1 MKLIKQIFHF
11 KGIKI
16 GKKDKT
22 LQKIIVI
29 VLLLPFLLLFGFL
42 TYLLLPQLLSNY
54 ILLIVYIILFIAVSA
69 LATFFIYRLLHI
81 KFWFF
86 KKLENRRLLLRH
98 LTENRIFY
106 PIKRKD
112 KKDKIKYP
120 AVYLKQNKYTIIVT
134 LELRGGQFQDKFL
147 NIGGALEV
155 TYSADLMGRID
166 EKGFV
171 SYVYSADTILGRI
184 SAKDVR
190 VVDKG
195 LMLMEDVFWDYVH
208 DPHLLVAGGIGG
220 GKTVFLRSILNGLLR
235 VGVVEIL
242 DPKQSDFES
251 YSQLDVL
258 KDRVEIDLVQMMN
271 KIKQFKENMEIR
283 YATMRQ
289 FKKDRNEKELG
300 NFQSYDLKPAF
311 LIIDEFPSFRAS
323 MLEQRELVPEAE
335 IVMGALKQVIL
346 KGRQAG
352 FFAIIATQNVKADD
366 LPSTLKDNI
375 MTRVSVGRLSQ
386 YSYEVIYG
394 EENKNK
400 YFKYIEQING
410 ERVYGRGYYGVF
422 GNPAREFFSP
432 LMPKPEEWEYYD
444 EFETLE
450 RLELEFDKQVTVAK
464 TYTGQE
470 LSKELAI
477 DYRVFKKYKSEFE
490 TAGQE
495 FDKTYSTSDLIM
507 FERAVD
513 YRKSGKTYQE
523 AISEAIL

>member
-29 VLLLPFLLLFGFL
+29 VLLLPFLLLFAFL

-54 ILLIVYIILFIAVSA
+54 ILLIVYTILFIVVSA
-69 LATFFIYRLLHI
+69 LATFFFYRLLHI

-112 KKDKIKYP
+112 RKDKIKYP

-195 LMLMEDVFWDYVH
+195 LMLMEDVYWDYVH

-220 GKTVFLRSILNGLLR
+220 GKTVF
-235 VGVVEIL
+235 
-242 DPKQSDFES
+242 
-251 YSQLDVL
+251 
-258 KDRVEIDLVQMMN
+258 
-271 KIKQFKENMEIR
+271 
-283 YATMRQ
+283 
-289 FKKDRNEKELG
+289 
-300 NFQSYDLKPAF
+300 
-311 LIIDEFPSFRAS
+311 
-323 MLEQRELVPEAE
+323 
-335 IVMGALKQVIL
+335 
-346 KGRQAG
+346 
-352 FFAIIATQNVKADD
+352 
-366 LPSTLKDNI
+366 
-375 MTRVSVGRLSQ
+375 
-386 YSYEVIYG
+386 
-394 EENKNK
+394 
-400 YFKYIEQING
+400 
-410 ERVYGRGYYGVF
+410 
-422 GNPAREFFSP
+422 
-432 LMPKPEEWEYYD
+432 
-444 EFETLE
+444 
-450 RLELEFDKQVTVAK
+450 
-464 TYTGQE
+464 
-470 LSKELAI
+470 
-477 DYRVFKKYKSEFE
+477 
-490 TAGQE
+490 
-495 FDKTYSTSDLIM
+495 
-507 FERAVD
+507 
-513 YRKSGKTYQE
+513 
-523 AISEAIL
+523 

>member
-1 MKLIKQIFHF
+1 MKLFKQIFYF
-11 KGIKI
+11 RGIKI

-54 ILLIVYIILFIAVSA
+54 IFLVVHIILFIGVSA
-69 LATFFIYRLLHI
+69 LAIFFFYRLLHI

-98 LTENRIFY
+98 LTENRIY
-106 PIKRKD
+106 YSIKKKD
-112 KKDKIKYP
+112 RKDKIKYP

-166 EKGFV
+166 EKGYV

-195 LMLMEDVFWDYVH
+195 LILMEDVFWDFVH
-208 DPHLLVAGGIGG
+208 NPHLLIAGGTGG
-220 GKTVFLRSILNGLLR
+220 GKTVLLRSILNGLLR
-235 VGVVEIL
+235 EGIVEIL
-242 DPKQSDFES
+242 DPKQADFVSLAE
-251 YSQLDVL
+251 LPVL
-258 KDRVEIDLVQMMN
+258 QDRVVFEVADMIN
-271 KIKQFKENMEIR
+271 KIIAFKDNMEIR

-289 FKKDRNEKELG
+289 LQKEKNQKELG
-300 NFQSYDLKPAF
+300 NFQEYELKPAF
-311 LIIDEFPSFRAS
+311 LIIDEFPSLRAMMS
-323 MLEQRELVPEAE
+323 EDRELMLEAE
-335 IVMGALKQVIL
+335 RAMGALKQIIL

-352 FFAIIATQNVKADD
+352 FFGVIATQNVKADD
-366 LPSTLKDNI
+366 LPSTFKDNI
-375 MTRVSVGRLSQ
+375 MTRISVGRLSQ
-386 YSYEVIYG
+386 FSYEVIFG

-422 GNPAREFFSP
+422 GSPAREFFSP
-432 LMPKPEEWEYYD
+432 ELPDAKEFSFYD

-450 RLELEFDKQVTVAK
+450 RLDLEFDKQDVVIK
-464 TYTGQE
+464 TYTAKE
-470 LSKELAI
+470 LSDELKL

-495 FDKTYSTSDLIM
+495 FDKTFSMSDLIM
-507 FERAVD
+507 FERAIS
-513 YRKSGKTYQE
+513 YKSSGKTYQA

>member
-54 ILLIVYIILFIAVSA
+54 ILLIVYTILFIAVSA
-69 LATFFIYRLLHI
+69 LATFFFYRLLHI

-112 KKDKIKYP
+112 RKDKIKYP

-184 SAKDVR
+184 SAKD
-190 VVDKG
+190 
-195 LMLMEDVFWDYVH
+195 VH

-410 ERVYGRGYYGVF
+410 ERVYGRGYFGVF

>member
-1 MKLIKQIFHF
+1 MKLFKQIFHF

-69 LATFFIYRLLHI
+69 LATFFVYRLLHI

-106 PIKRKD
+106 LIKRKD

-195 LMLMEDVFWDYVH
+195 LMLMEDVFWDFVH
-208 DPHLLVAGGIGG
+208 NPHLLVAGGTGG
-220 GKTVFLRSILNGLLR
+220 GKTVLLRSILNGLLR
-235 VGVVEIL
+235 FAIVEMI
-242 DPKQSDFES
+242 DPKQADFVSLAE
-251 YSQLDVL
+251 LPVL
-258 KDRVEIDLVQMMN
+258 KDRVVYEVLDMIN
-271 KIKQFKENMEIR
+271 KIIQFKENMEIR

-289 FKKDRNEKELG
+289 LQKEKNQKELG
-300 NFQSYDLKPAF
+300 NFQEYNLKPAF
-311 LIIDEFPSFRAS
+311 LIIDEFPSLRAMMS
-323 MLEQRELVPEAE
+323 EDREMMLEAE
-335 IVMGALKQVIL
+335 QAMGALKQIIL

-386 YSYEVIYG
+386 FSYEVIFG

-422 GNPAREFFSP
+422 GSPAREFFSP
-432 LMPKPEEWEYYD
+432 ELPDPKEFSFYD

-450 RLELEFDKQVTVAK
+450 RLDLEFDKQDVVVK
-464 TYTGQE
+464 TYTAKE
-470 LSKELAI
+470 LSDELKL

-507 FERAVD
+507 FERAIEC
-513 YRKSGKTYQE
+513 RKSGKTYQE
-523 AISEAIL
+523 SISEAIL

>member
-208 DPHLLVAGGIGG
+208 DPHLLVAGGTGG
-220 GKTVFLRSILNGLLR
+220 GKTVLLRSLLNGLLR

-258 KDRVEIDLVQMMN
+258 NDRVEIDLVQMMN

-323 MLEQRELVPEAE
+323 ML
-335 IVMGALKQVIL
+335 
-346 KGRQAG
+346 
-352 FFAIIATQNVKADD
+352 
-366 LPSTLKDNI
+366 
-375 MTRVSVGRLSQ
+375 
-386 YSYEVIYG
+386 
-394 EENKNK
+394 
-400 YFKYIEQING
+400 
-410 ERVYGRGYYGVF
+410 
-422 GNPAREFFSP
+422 
-432 LMPKPEEWEYYD
+432 
-444 EFETLE
+444 
-450 RLELEFDKQVTVAK
+450 
-464 TYTGQE
+464 
-470 LSKELAI
+470 
-477 DYRVFKKYKSEFE
+477 
-490 TAGQE
+490 
-495 FDKTYSTSDLIM
+495 
-507 FERAVD
+507 
-513 YRKSGKTYQE
+513 
-523 AISEAIL
+523 

>member
-1 MKLIKQIFHF
+1 MKLLKQIFYF
-11 KGIKI
+11 RGIKI

-208 DPHLLVAGGIGG
+208 DPHLLVAGGTGG
-220 GKTVFLRSILNGLLR
+220 GKTVLLRSILNGLLR
-235 VGVVEIL
+235 FAIVEMI
-242 DPKQSDFES
+242 DPKQADFVSLAE
-251 YSQLDVL
+251 LPVL
-258 KDRVEIDLVQMMN
+258 KDRVVYEVLDMIN
-271 KIKQFKENMEIR
+271 KIIQFKENMEIR

-289 FKKDRNEKELG
+289 LQKEKNQKELG
-300 NFQSYDLKPAF
+300 NFQEYNLKPAF
-311 LIIDEFPSFRAS
+311 LIIDEFPSLRAMMS
-323 MLEQRELVPEAE
+323 EDRDLMFEAE
-335 IVMGALKQVIL
+335 KAMGALKQIIL

-352 FFAIIATQNVKADD
+352 FFGVIATQNVKADD
-366 LPSTLKDNI
+366 LPSTFKDNI
-375 MTRVSVGRLSQ
+375 MTRISVGRLSQ
-386 YSYEVIYG
+386 FSYEVIFG

-422 GNPAREFFSP
+422 GSPAREFFSP
-432 LMPKPEEWEYYD
+432 ELPDVKEFSFYD

-450 RLELEFDKQVTVAK
+450 RLDLEFDKQDVVIK
-464 TYTGQE
+464 TYTAKE
-470 LSKELAI
+470 LSDELKL

-495 FDKTYSTSDLIM
+495 FDKTFSMSDLIM
-507 FERAVD
+507 FERAIS
-513 YRKSGKTYQE
+513 YKSSGKTYQV

>member
-1 MKLIKQIFHF
+1 MKLLKQIFYF
-11 KGIKI
+11 RGIKI
-16 GKKDKT
+16 GKKE
-22 LQKIIVI
+22 KIVSRMTVTI
-29 VLLLPFLLLFGFL
+29 LLLPFLLLFGLL
-42 TYLLLPQLLSNY
+42 TYLLFSQLSSNLY
-54 ILLIVYIILFIAVSA
+54 FLLVYFLFVVLISFIGTFIL
-69 LATFFIYRLLHI
+69 YRLLHI

-422 GNPAREFFSP
+422 GSPAREFFSP
-432 LMPKPEEWEYYD
+432 ELPDVKEFSFYD

-450 RLELEFDKQVTVAK
+450 RLDLEFDKQDVVIK
-464 TYTGQE
+464 TYTAKE
-470 LSKELAI
+470 LSDELKL

-495 FDKTYSTSDLIM
+495 FDKTFSMSDLIM
-507 FERAVD
+507 FERAIS
-513 YRKSGKTYQE
+513 YKSSGKTYQV

>member
-1 MKLIKQIFHF
+1 MKLFKQIFHF

-190 VVDKG
+190 VVEQG

-208 DPHLLVAGGIGG
+208 DPHLLVAGGTGG
-220 GKTVFLRSILNGLLR
+220 GKTVLLRSILNGLLR
-235 VGVVEIL
+235 FAIVEMI
-242 DPKQSDFES
+242 DPKQADFVSLAE
-251 YSQLDVL
+251 LPVL
-258 KDRVEIDLVQMMN
+258 KDRVVYEVLDMIN
-271 KIKQFKENMEIR
+271 KIIQFKENMEIR

-289 FKKDRNEKELG
+289 LQKEKNQKELG
-300 NFQSYDLKPAF
+300 NFQEYNLKPAF
-311 LIIDEFPSFRAS
+311 LIIDEFPSLRAMMS
-323 MLEQRELVPEAE
+323 EDREMMLEAE
-335 IVMGALKQVIL
+335 QAMGALKQIIL

-352 FFAIIATQNVKADD
+352 FFVIIATQNVKADD

-422 GNPAREFFSP
+422 GSPAREFFSP
-432 LMPKPEEWEYYD
+432 ELPDPKEFSFYD

-450 RLELEFDKQVTVAK
+450 RLDLEFDKQDVVVK
-464 TYTGQE
+464 TYTAKE
-470 LSKELAI
+470 LSDELKL

-495 FDKTYSTSDLIM
+495 FDKTFSTSDLIM
-507 FERAVD
+507 FERAIEC
-513 YRKSGKTYQE
+513 RKSGKTYQE
-523 AISEAIL
+523 SISEAIL